1 MADQPFFSIQEIH
14 TLVRANDFAFA
25 NSRAQHRAQDLGW
38 DNACVKAFLLAIRVA
53 HFYKPFANQL
63 AFDGRHKLHTDAYR
77 MHFDEE
83 LLREIPTFTL
93 ASLRSL
99 GFTRIRAGDWSLLSR
114 FTLMVRHD
122 YT

>member
-1 MADQPFFSIQEIH
+1 MADQPFFSIQDIH

-83 LLREIPTFTL
+83 LLAEGNSNVHPCFFTK
-93 ASLRSL
+93 L
-99 GFTRIRAGDWSLLSR
+99 GIHKNPSR
-114 FTLMVRHD
+114 RLVAVVSFHLD
-122 YT
+122 GSP